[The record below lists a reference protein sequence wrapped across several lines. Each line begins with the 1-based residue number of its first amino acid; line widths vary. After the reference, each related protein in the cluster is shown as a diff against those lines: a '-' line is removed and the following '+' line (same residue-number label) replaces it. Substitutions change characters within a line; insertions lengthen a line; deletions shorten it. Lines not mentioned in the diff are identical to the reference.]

1 MSQVRTRANT
11 DPNIRARIQTSALL
25 KRLETYALAVL
36 QAKKL
41 AASARGDAPKGPPV
55 YEVDH
60 KIRMTEGQVR
70 AAKILLDKTLPNL
83 SQVDVPI
90 AQDDAH
96 HGAPPRPKSFEEFAK
111 RSAAMGNVIS
121 IGGKP

>member
-1 MSQVRTRANT
+1 MSKPIKTNRI
-11 DPNIRARIQTSALL
+11 DPNTRARIQTTAILN
-25 KRLETYALAVL
+25 RLEAYALAVL

-41 AASARGDAPKGPPV
+41 AATARGDAPKGPPV

-83 SQVDVPI
+83 SQVDIPVAVP
-90 AQDDAH
+90 DAE
-96 HGAPPRPKSFEEFAK
+96 HGAPPRPKSFAEFTK
-111 RSAAMGNVIS
+111 RAQAMGNVIS
-121 IGGKP
+121 LGGKS